1 MLPYVRSGPLWFY
14 IDVRHCENYWWTNI
28 LYINN
33 FYPASS
39 IDICLDVTWY
49 LATLMQFFIISPIFL
64 LLLYHCWKIGLA
76 TIAGTMLASI
86 AVIGTL
92 AGIENFNANLIQ
104 GIVESSWNIIYVKP
118 YCRINAYLIGI
129 VLGFV
134 LHKKWRLRS
143 YLWIRIC
150 FYSVMWVIAIG
161 SCLMIVFGQY
171 KTWNG
176 HPFTKTENVMYF
188 MFSRTVF
195 NIGIALMIY
204 ACHNGFGGAINRF
217 PSWSFWVPLSR
228 LAFMA
233 YLFHPFKFVFAL
245 MYRTVRFQ
253 FIYTDWLLLLLFTAA
268 VVLSYSLALILAV
281 NVKYPLANV
290 ENAVYK
296 FIGIKRRK

>member
-1 MLPYVRSGPLWFY
+1 
-14 IDVRHCENYWWTNI
+14 
-28 LYINN
+28 
-33 FYPASS
+33 
-39 IDICLDVTWY
+39 
-49 LATLMQFFIISPIFL
+49 MQFFIISPIFL

-104 GIVESSWNIIYVKP
+104 GIAESSRNIIYVKP

-134 LHKKWRLRS
+134 LYKKWRVRS
-143 YLWIRIC
+143 NLWIRIC
-150 FYSVMWVIAIG
+150 FYSVMWMIAIG

-176 HPFTKTENVMYF
+176 HPFIKTENVMYF

-195 NIGIALMIY
+195 SIGIALMIY
-204 ACHNGFGGAINRF
+204 ACHNGFGGAINKF
-217 PSWSFWVPLSR
+217 LSWSFWVPLSR
-228 LAFMA
+228 LTFMT
-233 YLFHPFKFVFAL
+233 YLFHPFVLTL
-245 MYRTVRFQ
+245 MYRTMRAQ
-253 FIYTDWLLLLLFTAA
+253 FLYTDWLLILLFAAA

-281 NVKYPLANV
+281 TMEYPLANV

-296 FIGIKRRK
+296 FTGIKRRK